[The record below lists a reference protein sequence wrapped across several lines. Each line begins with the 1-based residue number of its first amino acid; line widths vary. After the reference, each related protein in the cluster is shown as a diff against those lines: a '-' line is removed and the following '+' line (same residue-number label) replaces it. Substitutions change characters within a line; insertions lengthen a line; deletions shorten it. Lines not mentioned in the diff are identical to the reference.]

1 MYQIWHDY
9 VLDDVTRTK
18 SHVKNH
24 KFDLVIKGQSTC
36 IGIMIH
42 TCAKHGKPMSKQKK
56 SYGPDMKTSQ
66 NSLKFDIEV
75 IVQCRIGI
83 MNVRETSSHGD
94 TPMWRICKQ
103 ISKQKKI

>member
-9 VLDDVTRTK
+9 VLEDVARTK

-24 KFDLVIKGQSTC
+24 KDLVIKGQSTC

-66 NSLKFDIEV
+66 KSHKFDIEV

-83 MNVRETSSHGD
+83 MNVREPSSHGD
-94 TPMWRICKQ
+94 TPMCRIW
-103 ISKQKKI
+103 